1 MTDEEKRLQAIERDR
16 QATARAISQGQID
29 TSTPEGRYVALENEK
44 RQAINEA
51 DATYNDLMNN
61 SNAYTQQYNDY
72 LNQYQ
77 TTQSG
82 IYDKQLQ
89 REQEKAD
96 LAKKQAEEEFNKE
109 AIASKNAYYDFINPY
124 GVQRELQVQQGLGNS
139 GYSETVKSQAWNA
152 QQNRTAQARATMN
165 QAKLQFDEDMKDARL
180 NNDVLKAQL
189 ALDTLKMKQ
198 DETLRNFNYKSDMM
212 QTRLANSQALNSEYN
227 NRYNTLWNQINTENQ
242 QKEAIRQYE
251 KNFAEN
257 QRQYNQN
264 YELEKN
270 QNAEKMA
277 YQRERDKVADSQWER
292 EYALSRQK
300 VNNSGGGYYGS
311 LTDSS
316 GFSLGNSGF
325 SLDNNGKAVNPYTGT
340 RNKDADEEWGTFS
353 NGYQPKGISGYGKL
367 TKTDDTITFNTVKP
381 DGTPMVSTQSIWKT
395 PKGELWYW
403 DGRDNQYHRFYGERT
418 NRASG
423 GGGKGSRGSGGGG
436 GFGSR

>member
-1 MTDEEKRLQAIERDR
+1 MTEDERYKQLQ
-16 QATARAISQGQID
+16 
-29 TSTPEGRYVALENEK
+29 NEK
-44 RQAINEA
+44 QTAINEA
-51 DATYNDLMNN
+51 NQTYDSLLKENTTMSGNINDSINN
-61 SNAYTQQYNDY
+61 
-72 LNQYQ
+72 YQ
-77 TTQSG
+77 TIQSG
-82 IYDKQLQ
+82 IYDSQLQ

-96 LAKKQAEEEFNKE
+96 LGKKKAEEEFNKE
-109 AIASKNAYYDFINPY
+109 AIASKNAYYDFANPY

-139 GYSETVKSQAWNA
+139 GYSETVKSQAWTA

-198 DETLRNFNYKSDMM
+198 DETLRNFNYRSDMM
-212 QTRLANSQALNSEYN
+212 QTRLANSQALDSEYN

-251 KNFAEN
+251 KNFTEN

-270 QNAEKMA
+270 QNEESQRQFNEKMA
-277 YQRERDKVADSQWER
+277 YQKERDKIADNQWER
-292 EYALSRQK
+292 EYALSQQK
-300 VNNSGGGYYGS
+300 INNSGSGGGGYYEPV
-311 LTDSS
+311 LVED
-316 GFSLGNSGF
+316 
-325 SLDNNGKAVNPYTGT
+325 DNLQLNDKTVNPYTGT
-340 RNKDADEEWGTFS
+340 RSKDADLFDTFS

-367 TKTDDTITFNTVKP
+367 TKTGDTITFNTVKP
-381 DGTPMVSTQSIWKT
+381 DGTPMVSTQAIWKT

-418 NRASG
+418 NKASG
-423 GGGKGSRGSGGGG
+423 GGGKGSSGSGAGG